1 MKQKKTRY
9 TKHRRNAPGSSP
21 GVLSVDPDAAA
32 PRLSLVHFD
41 ADSIEFVDA
50 SDPATLKRTQS
61 GTMWLNVEG
70 LGDAALLEQIARL
83 FGLHPLAME
92 DVTHA
97 AQRPK
102 VEDYDQHTFI
112 VLRIPVAGD
121 TFASEQVAM
130 FLGQGFVVTFMER
143 ETDIFAPVV
152 HRIHSAE
159 SPIRLR
165 KADYL
170 AYSLIDTM
178 IDSYFPVLEGYG
190 EYLEALEDEVLFHPD
205 PKQIKTIHATKQQLM
220 AIRSAIWPM
229 RDLLGMLLRED
240 STRISDATRLY
251 LRDCHDH
258 TFQLFDMIETYRE
271 IAAGL
276 VDIHLSSQANTTND
290 VVRVLTLISTIF
302 IPLTFIVGVYGMNFE
317 VMPELSWHWG
327 YPAVMIGMG
336 LIAVAL
342 MIWFRRRGWFGN
354 GR

>member
-1 MKQKKTRY
+1 MAKKKTKY
-9 TKHRRNAPGSSP
+9 TRRRHNSPGSSP
-21 GVLSVDPDAAA
+21 GVLSVDPDAVA
-32 PRLSLVHFD
+32 PRLSLVRYD
-41 ADSIEFVDA
+41 SRSIEFEDA
-50 SDPATLKRTQS
+50 PDPATLKRPQA

-70 LGDAALLEQIARL
+70 LGDVALLEQIARV

-92 DVTHA
+92 DVGHS

-112 VLRIPVAGD
+112 VLRVPIAGE

-130 FLGQGFVVTFMER
+130 FLGRGFVITFMER
-143 ETDIFAPVV
+143 ATDIFAPVL
-152 HRIHSAE
+152 HRMRVDQ
-159 SPIRLR
+159 SPIRMR

-170 AYSLIDTM
+170 AYALIDTM
-178 IDSYFPVLEGYG
+178 VDSYFPVLEGYG
-190 EYLEALEDEVLFHPD
+190 ERLELLEDEVLFHPD
-205 PKQIKTIHATKQQLM
+205 PKQIKTIHANKQQLM
-220 AIRSAIWPM
+220 AIRNSVRPM

-240 STRISDATRLY
+240 STRISDATRIY

-271 IAAGL
+271 IASGL
-276 VDIHLSSQANTTND
+276 VDIHLSSQNNTTND

-317 VMPELSWHWG
+317 VMPELSLRWG
-327 YPAVMIGMG
+327 YPGVMIGMG

-342 MIWFRRRGWFGN
+342 VIWFKRKGWLDD